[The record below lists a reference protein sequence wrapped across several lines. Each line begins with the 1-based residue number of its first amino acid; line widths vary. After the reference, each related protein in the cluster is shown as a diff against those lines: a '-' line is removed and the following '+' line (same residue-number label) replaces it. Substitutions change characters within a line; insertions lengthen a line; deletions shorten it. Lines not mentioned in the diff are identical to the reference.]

1 MEMVL
6 VDLKT
11 IDFEEG
17 TKNRAVLEL
26 GHYRVICT
34 TVEYKN
40 GDVTEDMMI
49 REDPNVEYL
58 PEIYYE
64 DLWGEEKFEI
74 QTTSYGAL
82 SPDEIR
88 KVVAGYQEA
97 MLVVETLQKNFKINV
112 K

>member
-6 VDLKT
+6 VDHKT

-17 TKNRAVLEL
+17 TKNRAVFQL
-26 GHYRVICT
+26 GHYRVILT

-40 GDVTEDMMI
+40 GDVTEDFTVRGDLRMQ
-49 REDPNVEYL
+49 YL
-58 PEIYYE
+58 PEIYY
-64 DLWGEEKFEI
+64 DGLWDEKKFEI

-82 SPDEIR
+82 SPDEIK
-88 KVVAGYQEA
+88 KVIAGYQEA
-97 MLVVETLQKNFKINV
+97 MLVVKTLQKNFKINV